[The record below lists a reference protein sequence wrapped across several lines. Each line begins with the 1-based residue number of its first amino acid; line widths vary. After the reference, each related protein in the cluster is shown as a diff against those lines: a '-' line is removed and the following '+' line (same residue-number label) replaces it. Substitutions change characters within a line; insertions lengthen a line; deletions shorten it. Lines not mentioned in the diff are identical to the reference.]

1 MHNGDGRITAQ
12 DAFVLGV
19 PQFVDA
25 GLLLGQQLTAVNR
38 RHSCRN
44 TAIERAFPAQMG
56 DVGGADHDLG
66 RHTTDVD
73 AGAADGAA
81 LNQRDLRALLDGLQC
96 CRHRGS
102 TATNDDDLQRA
113 FVATGLISGPYPAAH
128 LVEQAGAVVRR
139 WRIGKRCLVAQ
150 SGHGGSQRIR

>member
-66 RHTTDVD
+66 RHTADID

-81 LNQRDLRALLDGLQC
+81 LDQRDLRALLDGFQRR
-96 CRHRGS
+96 RHRGS
-102 TATNDDDLQRA
+102 TAANDRYLHRGL
-113 FVATGLISGPYPAAH
+113 VATVLFGGGHPSPH
-128 LVEQAGAVVRR
+128 LVEQSDAVVRQ
-139 WRIGKRCLVAQ
+139 WRIG
-150 SGHGGSQRIR
+150 